1 MKIYVDKALEKQWEE
16 ASLSNNFIFCKV
28 MSENLD
34 LCKEFLEMLLNIKIE
49 SISLAQPETTL
60 NVDFFAKGI
69 RLDVFVKDDTDRIF
83 DIEMQV
89 IGKDY
94 LPLRARY
101 YQSVLDVSSLHAG
114 EDYESLTESYVIF
127 LCLDDIFH
135 KGLPIYT
142 FKSVCLE
149 DQTLFLDDKTTKVF
163 CNAQK
168 YDKMP
173 AEKLRTF
180 FKFLVQKKPDETDF
194 SKTINEKVL
203 KAKITEDSRR
213 TFMTLEQEIRLA
225 AKHAAQAAAEKASK
239 EAYEK
244 AYKEAEKEK
253 EIALKEAEAEKELA
267 LKEAE
272 TKKELAVKKAAI
284 EGKLESA
291 RKLKAKNI
299 PDDIIAECVG
309 LSLEEVKAL

>member
-149 DQTLFLDDKTTKVF
+149 DPNLFLDDKTTKVF

-194 SKTINEKVL
+194 SKIINEKVL

-225 AKHAAQAAAEKASK
+225 AKHAAQAAAQEAYEKASK

-244 AYKEAEKEK
+244 AYKEAE
-253 EIALKEAEAEKELA
+253 AEKDLA
-267 LKEAE
+267 LK
-272 TKKELAVKKAAI
+272 KAA
-284 EGKLESA
+284 EEKLESA
-291 RKLKAKNI
+291 RKLKESGVSV
-299 PDDIIAECVG
+299 DIISKCTG
-309 LSLEEVKAL
+309 LSLQQVQEL

>member
-1 MKIYVDKALEKQWEE
+1 MNEYYPPELLKKWNE
-16 ASLSNNFIFCKV
+16 ASLSDNFIFCKV

-89 IGKDY
+89 IGNDY

-149 DQTLFLDDKTTKVF
+149 DSTLVLDDKTTKVF

-194 SKTINEKVL
+194 SKIINEKVL

-239 EAYEK
+239 EGYEK
-244 AYKEAEKEK
+244 GYKEAY
-253 EIALKEAEAEKELA
+253 KEAEAEKD
-267 LKEAE
+267 
-272 TKKELAVKKAAI
+272 LAVKKAA
-284 EGKLESA
+284 ENNA
-291 RKLKAKNI
+291 RKLKESGVSVE
-299 PDDIIAECVG
+299 IISKCTG
-309 LSLEEVKAL
+309 LSLEEVQNL

>member
-1 MKIYVDKALEKQWEE
+1 MNEYYPPELLKKWNE
-16 ASLSNNFIFCKV
+16 ASLSDNFIFCKV

-69 RLDVFVKDDTDRIF
+69 RLDVFVKDNTDRIF

-149 DQTLFLDDKTTKVF
+149 DSTLVLDDKTTKVF

-180 FKFLVQKKPDETDF
+180 FKFLVEKKPDETEF
-194 SKTINEKVL
+194 SKTLSEKVL
-203 KAKITEDSRR
+203 KAKIPEDSRR
-213 TFMTLEQEIRLA
+213 TFMTLEQEIKLA
-225 AKHAAQAAAEKASK
+225 AKHAAQ

-253 EIALKEAEAEKELA
+253 E
-267 LKEAE
+267 
-272 TKKELAVKKAAI
+272 LAVKKAAENNAI
-284 EGKLESA
+284 
-291 RKLKAKNI
+291 KLKESGVSVE
-299 PDDIIAECVG
+299 IISKCTG
-309 LSLEEVKAL
+309 LSLEEVQNL

>member
-69 RLDVFVKDDTDRIF
+69 RLDVFVKDNTDRIF

-149 DQTLFLDDKTTKVF
+149 DSTLVLDDKTTKVF

-194 SKTINEKVL
+194 SKIINEKVL

-225 AKHAAQAAAEKASK
+225 AKHAAQEAAQ

-244 AYKEAEKEK
+244 GYKEAEKEK
-253 EIALKEAEAEKELA
+253 E
-267 LKEAE
+267 
-272 TKKELAVKKAAI
+272 LAVKKAA
-284 EGKLESA
+284 ENNA
-291 RKLKAKNI
+291 RKLKESGVSVE
-299 PDDIIAECVG
+299 IISKCTG
-309 LSLEEVKAL
+309 LSLEEVQNL